1 MSLSINRRVLHLPSG
16 CHLGH
21 YKVTLE
27 CLRNNN
33 TTLPEIGIY
42 TYYPNCNNHF
52 EFPYYSMEESL
63 TNDAGERQSEIHR
76 KFNHSTFVRLI
87 LILSYMFSGD
97 IA

>member
-42 TYYPNCNNHF
+42 ITQIAIITLN
-52 EFPYYSMEESL
+52 SL
-63 TNDAGERQSEIHR
+63 IIRWKKASQIMLEKG
-76 KFNHSTFVRLI
+76 KVRYIENSIIQL
-87 LILSYMFSGD
+87 L
-97 IA
+97 